1 MGRKFKVKKLFEIA
15 YAHRLFKYHG
25 KCENLHGHNAK
36 IEIIIESKKLDNQ
49 SMVIDFVDIKKIVG
63 KWLDENLD
71 HATLLHKDDPLV
83 NVLKQH
89 NQKIFIF
96 DENPTAEFISL
107 TIKNE
112 LKKKG
117 LNIKT
122 VRFWENST
130 SMAEVEE

>member
-1 MGRKFKVKKLFEIA
+1 MEKFRVKKIFEIA
-15 YAHRLFKYHG
+15 YAHRLFKYNG

-36 IEIIIESKKLDNQ
+36 IEVIIESKRLDNQ
-49 SMVIDFVDIKKIVG
+49 SMVMDFGDIKKIVG

-96 DENPTAEFISL
+96 NENPTAEFISL

-112 LKKKG
+112 LKKEG
-117 LNIKT
+117 LKIKA